1 MSLGRDGSNGGAIGQ
16 TRVLICDDHAVVRA
30 GLRLILETQ
39 PSYIIVGEAAD
50 GTEAI
55 TQATQTQPDLVILDL
70 SLPGLSGL
78 AAIPAL
84 RQAVPDVRVLVL
96 TVHEDEAYFFAALQ
110 AGAAGYMLKGGSA
123 SELVAALDLVA
134 QGGVPIPRLLGQRL
148 AGDHLGRAADTA
160 DLSAREQD
168 MLRLIAA
175 GRSNAAIAAEL
186 ALSLRTVER
195 HRSTIMS
202 KLGFHNKAELLA
214 YAVRRGVLD
223 PTER

>member
-1 MSLGRDGSNGGAIGQ
+1 MGV

-39 PSYIIVGEAAD
+39 PDYVIVGEAGD
-50 GTEAI
+50 GPDAVA
-55 TQATQTQPDLVILDL
+55 QAGQTHPDVVILDL

-84 RQAVPDVRVLVL
+84 HQAAPDVKVLVL

-123 SELVAALDLVA
+123 NELVAALDLVA
-134 QGGVPIPRLLGQRL
+134 QGGVPIPQILGQRL
-148 AGDHLGRAADTA
+148 ATDHLGHTA
-160 DLSAREQD
+160 DNSELAQREQE
-168 MLRLIAA
+168 MLPLIAA
-175 GRSNAAIAAEL
+175 GQSNKAIAEEL
-186 ALSLRTVER
+186 SLSLRTVER

-202 KLGFHNKAELLA
+202 KLGFHNKAELMR
-214 YAVRRGVLD
+214 YAIRHGVLD
-223 PTER
+223 PTEPL

>member
-1 MSLGRDGSNGGAIGQ
+1 MTTGVTTGI

-39 PSYIIVGEAAD
+39 PGYLLVGEATD
-50 GTEAI
+50 GPDAVA
-55 TQATQTQPDLVILDL
+55 QATQTHPDLVILDL
-70 SLPGLSGL
+70 SLPGMSGL
-78 AAIPAL
+78 SAIPAL
-84 RQAVPDVRVLVL
+84 RQAVPQVQVLVL

-134 QGGVPIPRLLGQRL
+134 HGGVPIPRILGQRL
-148 AGDHLGRAADTA
+148 ADDHLGRAADTT
-160 DLSAREQD
+160 DLSVREQD
-168 MLRLIAA
+168 MLRLIAT
-175 GRSNAAIAAEL
+175 GRSNAEIAEEL

-214 YAVRRGVLD
+214 YAVRRGLLPAAD
-223 PTER
+223 L